1 MICGAGMRL
10 CVWGTTCRGA
20 ELGRGAGATGA
31 GAKINFCDYSYFSC
45 SAHINNVFL
54 SFRLTWRDDPT
65 LDLSRIKIQAFSDIL
80 CVLTLQYNCTVTPF
94 HIGASK
100 SCLFQRDNVLV
111 RLLTYTTV
119 TAKSKQNRHPW
130 ARQLGGALPV
140 ETWSGSDRPTYSLS
154 IGRPLLYINASF
166 HTKN

>member
-1 MICGAGMRL
+1 MKR
-10 CVWGTTCRGA
+10 V
-20 ELGRGAGATGA
+20 
-31 GAKINFCDYSYFSC
+31 

-80 CVLTLQYNCTVTPF
+80 CVLTLQYNCTETLF
-94 HIGASK
+94 HISASK

-140 ETWSGSDRPTYSLS
+140 ETWSGSDRPTLDQS
-154 IGRPLLYINASF
+154 IGRPLYILTLIIENGKKGLQSIVNWQRITQMKNIAMTMEKFFRIFMF
-166 HTKN
+166 HD